1 MSALNTEDTRLINFD
16 TYGTLID
23 WETAITDYLRDFLAA
38 KDQAI
43 DPSMFYRVWY
53 YGYALPALKGPFML
67 YRELL
72 KKTFQAALAT
82 HRIPVNHTDGDELGD
97 VMAAALPFPDAVAS
111 LKRLKTKYQLA
122 TISNSQDDIIAEA
135 VKKLDYPFDY
145 VITGETTHT
154 YKPNPALFEL
164 VIARAGVTRAQVVH
178 VAQSQYVDLPQ
189 SVPMGLQTVWINRQ
203 HQKLLA
209 ETPAPHV
216 VLDNMADLPGV
227 LNVYNTVA

>member
-1 MSALNTEDTRLINFD
+1 MTTLNTDKTQLITFD

-23 WETAITDYLRDFLAA
+23 WESAITGYLKEFLAE
-38 KDQAI
+38 KDTQI

-53 YGYALPALKGPFML
+53 YGYALPALKGPFMT
-67 YRELL
+67 YRVLL
-72 KKTFQAALAT
+72 KQTFQAALAA
-82 HRIPVNHTDGDELGD
+82 HRIPVSPNDGVELGD
-97 VMAAALPFPDAVAS
+97 VMAAAEPFADAVDS
-111 LKRLKTKYQLA
+111 LKQLKTKYRLA
-122 TISNSQDDIIAEA
+122 TISNSQDDIICHA
-135 VKKLDYPFDY
+135 VEKLDNPFEI

-154 YKPNPALFEL
+154 YKPSPALFEL
-164 VIARAGVTRAQVVH
+164 VLARAGVTRDQVIH

-216 VLDNMADLPGV
+216 MLDNLADLPGV
-227 LNVYNTVA
+227 LNV